1 MKNEIVRINKLKEL
15 ENWISWKFQVRV
27 TLKFYGA
34 WEINRDES
42 VLVWR

>member
-27 TLKFYGA
+27 SLKFYGA